1 MKADL
6 FRYGLGRILT
16 ILRLFLTQG
25 QTAEFVTKYVD
36 KGARVGVIGQL
47 QVDTWTDKET
57 GEARNRAKIVVRELD
72 LLESRAEADLRR
84 GGSRRS
90 FPRDDDDDDDF
101 NPSKAGTG
109 GFFDT

>member
-1 MKADL
+1 M
-6 FRYGLGRILT
+6 
-16 ILRLFLTQG
+16 
-25 QTAEFVTKYVD
+25 
-36 KGARVGVIGQL
+36 IGQL
-47 QVDTWTDKET
+47 QVDTWTDKES

-90 FPRDDDDDDDF
+90 FPRDDDDEDDF